1 MPRFP
6 RERSLWL
13 IGFLLLV
20 LPLLSSCAP
29 DANAQILSPELEE
42 RMIAEASGNAAD
54 FAPTPTPLLA
64 QLSPEQEFAGLEEA
78 APGVAQIIS
87 SGAADPA
94 NGETLA
100 ATQGCVGCHLLD
112 PDNQVTAPTWYNLGN
127 KAVGRV
133 PGESPGLYLYH
144 SIAAPNEYIVSGYQE
159 GVMVSTYR
167 ESLTDQDFADLITY
181 ILSQQ
186 QETPEDFDPNAA
198 SAEGGTLTDT
208 VTSTATNALTDTGTI
223 TGTSTVTDPVTESS
237 GEGDVEGAATDGE
250 EQPPN

>member
-1 MPRFP
+1 MTRFP

-13 IGFLLLV
+13 IGFLLCA

-29 DANAQILSPELEE
+29 DANAQILSPELED

-87 SGAADPA
+87 SGGANPDGGAA
-94 NGETLA
+94 LA
-100 ATQGCVGCHLLD
+100 ASQGCTGCHLLD

-133 PGESPGLYLYH
+133 PGQSPALYLYN
-144 SIAAPNEYIVSGYQE
+144 SIAAPNEYVVSGYPE
-159 GVMVSTYR
+159 DVMVSTYR

-186 QETPEDFDPNAA
+186 QETPEDFDPNAVA
-198 SAEGGTLTDT
+198 ADGDVLTDT
-208 VTSTATNALTDTGTI
+208 ATSTATNPLTDTGTITETI
-223 TGTSTVTDPVTESS
+223 TGTSTVTDP
-237 GEGDVEGAATDGE
+237 
-250 EQPPN
+250 